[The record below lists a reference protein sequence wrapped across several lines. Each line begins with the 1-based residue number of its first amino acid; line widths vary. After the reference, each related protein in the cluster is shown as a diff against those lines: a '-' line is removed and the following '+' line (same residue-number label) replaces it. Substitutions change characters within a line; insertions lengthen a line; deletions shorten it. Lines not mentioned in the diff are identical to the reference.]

1 MATLKDMFKVFDDYG
16 EVAKKTMDM
25 TDTYTNITA
34 RMKAMNSTTKD
45 QIELQKKLFA
55 ASNRSRSSYED
66 MVNAVAKLNL
76 SAKSGFG
83 NDDEAIGFTELLQ
96 KSLKLSGIGENQ
108 QNSAFSKIT
117 QAMSSGKLQGDDFS
131 SIMENA
137 PMVADAISMYS
148 GKTKEELSGMASEG
162 GIAADTVK
170 RAMFMAANDIN
181 NKFAEAPMTF
191 SSVWDRIKNAGVE
204 AFGGVFDKINA
215 ILNSDMGQS
224 AINNLIGVIYMAAIG
239 FNILFNAIGWAV
251 NNLDIIGPII
261 MAIAG
266 AWLVYNAVSGIAW
279 LTTLKSARTTVSKT
293 IADWAEYAAIFA
305 LIWAQEGFNAAVAAC
320 PIAWIV
326 TAIVILIAVFYLA
339 VAAVNRFAGTSLS
352 ATGLIGAAFGVFVAN
367 LYNTFVFP
375 FWNDL
380 AMLGNF
386 IGNVF
391 NNPVGAVKVLFL
403 DMANTCI
410 SYILNMAKAIENVIN
425 KIPGVKIDITSGLDS
440 LKSGIEEKTKEIKD
454 ETGWKEYIKQPE
466 LMDIS
471 GAAASGYSK
480 GEALADKASNL
491 FSSFSPG
498 LGAGSNFGLGTDSN
512 SGLGAGLDLGLD
524 ASSNLGLGTGSALG
538 SSPAM
543 DFSQFAT
550 AGNPASVKGTGS
562 SGAVKVENEEDT
574 EWMRKLAERD
584 YVARISQNT
593 LAPSIKVEFTGP
605 ITKEADV
612 DGIASHLG
620 NILKEQIA
628 IAPEGVYA

>member
-16 EVAKKTMDM
+16 DVAKKTMDM
-25 TDTYTNITA
+25 TDTYTNTTA

-55 ASNRSRSSYED
+55 ASNRSRTSYED

-108 QNSAFSKIT
+108 QNSAFSQIT
-117 QAMSSGKLQGDDFS
+117 QAMSSGKLEGDDFS
-131 SIMENA
+131 SIMESA

-148 GKTKEELSGMASEG
+148 GKTKEELSTMASEG

-204 AFGGVFDKINA
+204 AFGGVFDTLSQVLKSESAQNVIMNIVGALYLAGSAMKDFINFA
-215 ILNSDMGQS
+215 LS
-224 AINNLIGVIYMAAIG
+224 A
-239 FNILFNAIGWAV
+239 W
-251 NNLDIIGPII
+251 PII
-261 MAIAG
+261 
-266 AWLVYNAVSGIAW
+266 
-279 LTTLKSARTTVSKT
+279 
-293 IADWAEYAAIFA
+293 EP
-305 LIWAQEGFNAAVAAC
+305 LIWAAVVALGAYQAAQLISNAQSLIATVRFGAQAVGVGLLALAMWATSGATWKAVTAELGLNSAIYAC
-320 PIAWIV
+320 PVVWI
-326 TAIVILIAVFYLA
+326 IGLIAVLIGIFYA
-339 VAAVNRFAGTSLS
+339 VVAAINHFAGTSIS
-352 ATGLIGAAFGVFVAN
+352 ATGLIGAAFGILFAT
-367 LYNTFVFP
+367 LYNNFVFP
-375 FWNDL
+375 FLNAFAL
-380 AMLGNF
+380 MGNF
-386 IGNVF
+386 IGNAF
-391 NNPVGAVKVLFL
+391 SDPVGAVKVLFL

-410 SYILNMAKAIENVIN
+410 SYILNMAQAIENIIN
-425 KIPGVKIDITSGLDS
+425 KIPGVNIDITSGLEG
-440 LKSGIEEKTKEIKD
+440 LKSGIEKKTKEIKD
-454 ETGWKEYIKQPE
+454 ETGWTEYIKQPK

-471 GAAASGYSK
+471 GSAAKGYNKASGF
-480 GEALADKASNL
+480 ADKLSTSLSGFA
-491 FSSFSPG
+491 PD
-498 LGAGSNFGLGTDSN
+498 SNFGA
-512 SGLGAGLDLGLD
+512 GLGLDSGGSPDLGL
-524 ASSNLGLGTGSALG
+524 GGGSTFS
-538 SSPAM
+538 SSPAT
-543 DFSQFAT
+543 DLSQFAT
-550 AGNPASVKGTGS
+550 AGNPAAVKGTGS

-628 IAPEGVYA
+628 TAPEGVYA